1 MTRPAQHRLAVHL
14 EEQAAEPHGVLS
26 RERVQQVGECRRR
39 LRTGAWRSYAG
50 VVVTHNGPL
59 TPEQAD
65 WVAVLVAGEGAVLGA
80 VSAMRGAG
88 VRVDPPERPQ
98 VVVPAPRRSPRSS
111 LFDCRRSRLLGPSEV
126 HPLHQPPS
134 LRTARATLDAVSLLR
149 RPDAV
154 RALLCAPVQQRL
166 VRVPELRSALS
177 RLGPHPGRGL
187 VLRTLDALESGAQTV
202 HEQEFRRLVRNG
214 GLPAPDHQVLRSTP
228 SGRRYLDA
236 DWDEY
241 GVHVEIDGLAHMW
254 VEQWVADL
262 ARSNELEIG
271 RAERRLRFPGHRL
284 TEDPLGVLDQLGR
297 ALRAGGWRG

>member
-1 MTRPAQHRLAVHL
+1 MTRPAQHRFAVHL
-14 EEQAAEPHGVLS
+14 DDRAAEACGVLS
-26 RERVQQVGECRRR
+26 QERVLLVPECRRR
-39 LRTGAWRSYAG
+39 LRSGAWRSYAG

-80 VSAMRGAG
+80 VSAMRAAG
-88 VRVDPPERPQ
+88 VRVEPPERPQ
-98 VVVPAPRRSPRSS
+98 VVVPALRRAPRSS
-111 LFDCRRSRLLGPSEV
+111 VFDCRRSRLLGATEV
-126 HPLHQPPS
+126 HPLRQPPAF
-134 LRTARATLDAVSLLR
+134 RTARATLDATSLLR

-166 VRVPELRSALS
+166 VRVPDLRRALD

-187 VLRTLDALESGAQTV
+187 LLRTLDALETGAQTA
-202 HEQEFRRLVRNG
+202 HEQEFRRLVHTG

-228 SGRRYLDA
+228 SGRRFLDA

-241 GVHVEIDGLAHMW
+241 RVHVEIDGLAHMW

-262 ARSNELEIG
+262 ERSNELEIC
-271 RAERRLRFPGHRL
+271 RWERRLRFPGHRL
-284 TEDPLGVLDQLGR
+284 TEDPDGVLDQLRR
-297 ALRAGGWRG
+297 ALRAGGWRR